1 MGYGL
6 WPGQAGHR
14 ARRGEV
20 VMRAGL
26 LAIAVLA
33 LGTAGCVEVE
43 QAATPQKSGKYQ
55 GKPDTQ
61 PWDNAPLAFGDA
73 TWKQGDRAS
82 WENQIRT
89 RNLAQHEYKRV
100 Q

>member
-1 MGYGL
+1 M
-6 WPGQAGHR
+6 
-14 ARRGEV
+14 
-20 VMRAGL
+20 MRAGL

>member
-1 MGYGL
+1 M
-6 WPGQAGHR
+6 
-14 ARRGEV
+14 
-20 VMRAGL
+20 MRAGL
-26 LAIAVLA
+26 LAVAVLA

>member
-1 MGYGL
+1 M
-6 WPGQAGHR
+6 
-14 ARRGEV
+14 
-20 VMRAGL
+20 MRAGL

-43 QAATPQKSGKYQ
+43 QAATTQKSGKYQ